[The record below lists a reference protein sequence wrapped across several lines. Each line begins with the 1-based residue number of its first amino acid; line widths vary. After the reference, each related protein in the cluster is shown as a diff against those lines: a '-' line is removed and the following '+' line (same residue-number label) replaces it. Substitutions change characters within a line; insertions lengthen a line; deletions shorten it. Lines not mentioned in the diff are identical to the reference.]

1 MLTIKR
7 RNKLPRFFEFLQLQG
22 AIKKFKLDRIKI
34 KSRQNH
40 NFQDEIV
47 DFEKF
52 CHEKIGKFAK
62 KLNNLKDSSLPS
74 SKLLTKELFMNEKFK
89 EAARRSRKM
98 LSLFTGYNN
107 SKEIKLSY
115 APESFSSYRLTP
127 FSNLNDYS
135 KKNGLLHTQV
145 IKKSYG

>member
-52 CHEKIGKFAK
+52 CHEKIG
-62 KLNNLKDSSLPS
+62 NLIQ
-74 SKLLTKELFMNEKFK
+74 LLDILGIFLFE
-89 EAARRSRKM
+89 
-98 LSLFTGYNN
+98 
-107 SKEIKLSY
+107 
-115 APESFSSYRLTP
+115 
-127 FSNLNDYS
+127 
-135 KKNGLLHTQV
+135 
-145 IKKSYG
+145 